1 MSPSL
6 ASPPAL
12 AAQSIGFV
20 LLPGF
25 AMMSFA
31 SASEP
36 LRAANLLAGRE
47 LYRIRHFGTEGGAV
61 VSSAGIEV
69 ATDPVAQALPE
80 LAMLFVCA
88 GGRPADWGAPQIHAA
103 LRRLSR
109 SGTRLGGIS
118 GGAYVLAAAGLLA
131 DRDFTIHWEHAAA
144 LKEAFPALEPRPARY
159 VLDRDRL
166 TCGGGVAPLDMMHA
180 LIGERMGPAFARRV
194 SDWFLHTE
202 IGAASAPQRAALAE
216 RYGVHRPPLLAALE
230 RMEAVIEAPLS
241 RAEIARYAGVS
252 VRQLDRLFAGH
263 LGRSF
268 SAVYRSIRIRHAIRL
283 LRQSPLE
290 ISEIALAT
298 GFASPSHF
306 ARMIRAET
314 GLSPSSLRKTGIGFP
329 ES

>member
-1 MSPSL
+1 MPHSPL
-6 ASPPAL
+6 PDL

-31 SASEP
+31 SATEP

-47 LYRIRHFGTEGGAV
+47 LYRIRHFGAESGEVISSGGI
-61 VSSAGIEV
+61 GI
-69 ATDPVAQALPE
+69 ATDPVAMASPE
-80 LAMLFVCA
+80 LSMLFVCA
-88 GGRPADWGAPQIHAA
+88 GGRPADWNVPQIHAA

-118 GGAYVLAAAGLLA
+118 GGAYVLATAGLLSG
-131 DRDFTIHWEHAAA
+131 RDFTIHWEHAAA
-144 LKEAFPALEPRPARY
+144 LKEAFPDLEPRPARY

-202 IGAASAPQRAALAE
+202 IGEASAPQRAALAE
-216 RYGVHRPPLLAALE
+216 RYGVHRPALLAALE

-241 RAEIARYAGVS
+241 RSEIARYAGVS

-268 SAVYRSIRIRHAIRL
+268 SQVYQAIRVRHAIRL
-283 LRQSPLE
+283 LRQSPLD

-298 GFASPSHF
+298 GFVSPSHF
-306 ARMIRAET
+306 ARVIRAET
-314 GLSPSSLRKTGIGFP
+314 GLSPSKLRKSGPGFP